1 VLTVTAKDLMN
12 PANYRHGVP
21 HELLSR
27 LRDEGAVHWTDPVL
41 MRDEDRPVGFW
52 SVMRHAEV
60 QRANRDWETFSAADG
75 PVIPPPPPERRVTT
89 IVSSDP
95 PAHTRLRR
103 LINAG
108 FTPRMIAKLDDLIVR
123 RVDRILDDAAQA
135 ATCDLI
141 RDIVYPL
148 PMHVISDIVGI
159 PESDRQWVFEQ
170 TETLIRCSDPDSGVS
185 RREVEA
191 ALFDYAMEL
200 TAHKRRHPTDD
211 TWTLIAQATFTGE
224 DGTSSQLEGW
234 ELEMFFMILA
244 LAGSE
249 TTQNALS
256 QGVIALLGHPDQ
268 LEELR
273 LRSEF
278 LGTAVDEV
286 IRWASPVLYFART
299 ATRDV
304 ELGDQRIDAG
314 DRVVLWYASANR
326 DERAFDEP
334 FRFDIRRHPNAH
346 VAFGGGGP
354 HFCLG
359 ANLAR
364 KEIATMLSA
373 LSRRF
378 DVELTG
384 EPEWAGAGPLSN
396 VGVSIERLPARLVP
410 IA

>member
-1 VLTVTAKDLMN
+1 MN
-12 PANYRHGVP
+12 PANYRQGVP
-21 HELLSR
+21 HEMFSR
-27 LRDEGAVHWTDPVL
+27 LRDEGAVHWIDPVL
-41 MRDEDRPVGFW
+41 MRDGDRPVGFW

-60 QRANRDWETFSAADG
+60 QRANRDWETFTAADG

-95 PAHTRLRR
+95 PEHTRLRR

-123 RVDRILDDAAQA
+123 RVDRILDEAAQA
-135 ATCDLI
+135 GTCDLI
-141 RDIVYPL
+141 RDIAYPL

-170 TETLIRCSDPDSGVS
+170 TEALIRCSDPDSGLS
-185 RREVEA
+185 RREVEG
-191 ALFDYAMEL
+191 ALFGYAMEL

-211 TWTLIAQATFTGE
+211 TWTLIAQATLTGE

-256 QGVIALLGHPDQ
+256 QGVIALQEHPDQ

-273 LRSEF
+273 LSPEV
-278 LGTAVDEV
+278 LSTAVDEV

-299 ATRDV
+299 ATHDV
-304 ELGDQRIDAG
+304 ELGGQRIGAG

-334 FRFDIRRHPNAH
+334 FRFDIRRHPNPH
-346 VAFGGGGP
+346 VSFGGGGP

-364 KEIATMLSA
+364 KEIATMLPA
-373 LSRRF
+373 LARRF
-378 DVELTG
+378 EVELTG
-384 EPEWAGAGPLSN
+384 KPEWAGAGPLSN
-396 VGVSIERLPARLVP
+396 VGVSIKRLPARLVP